1 MVAIAEG
8 GPQWTSHSIIVVCN
22 LTTNQSA
29 VVKNIA
35 QFIRLLAPSHSQ
47 LYIMALSYALLCL
60 YLSSYKL
67 VVYVFHVSNAFCR
80 FWTTQLSLSKVQHL
94 LPLLPLCTSGH
105 SPPFIENPVFKK
117 AGIYHVGKYRQCSKF
132 RICYR
137 NTYLLLS
144 PCTLCILRQLSNLP
158 LLPFAMLQQ

>member
-67 VVYVFHVSNAFCR
+67 VVYVFHVSNAGER
-80 FWTTQLSLSKVQHL
+80 HL
-94 LPLLPLCTSGH
+94 LFNIMTEPVASNG
-105 SPPFIENPVFKK
+105 IAEN
-117 AGIYHVGKYRQCSKF
+117 
-132 RICYR
+132 YR
-137 NTYLLLS
+137 NDWSEEQASIEHRLDGQVVVY
-144 PCTLCILRQLSNLP
+144 RE
-158 LLPFAMLQQ
+158 